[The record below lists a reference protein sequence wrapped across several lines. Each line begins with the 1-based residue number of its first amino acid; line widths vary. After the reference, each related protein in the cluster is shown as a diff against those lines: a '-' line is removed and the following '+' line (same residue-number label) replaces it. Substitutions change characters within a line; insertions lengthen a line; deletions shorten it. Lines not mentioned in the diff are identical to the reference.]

1 MSSSMPPGGPHQGL
15 RGRALFD
22 YSAQSPSQ
30 ISFRKGQVIGVITFG
45 AKGDWSNGVILETG
59 MLET

>member
-1 MSSSMPPGGPHQGL
+1 MWASQPPGGPQGL

-22 YSAQSPSQ
+22 YTAQSPNQ
-30 ISFRKGQVIGVITFG
+30 ISFRRGQVIGVISFG

-59 MLET
+59 KL